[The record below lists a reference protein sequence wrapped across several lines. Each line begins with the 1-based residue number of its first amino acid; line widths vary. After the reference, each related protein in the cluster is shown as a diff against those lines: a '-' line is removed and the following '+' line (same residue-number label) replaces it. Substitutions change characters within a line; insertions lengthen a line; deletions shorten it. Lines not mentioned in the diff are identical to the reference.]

1 MMRRSLLL
9 AFVSTFAVASV
20 ALASTGQKSPSRLTL
35 AQAVLR
41 TSHAQSMRYAL
52 VIGVTRTHAAALQ
65 LRVQGART
73 TGSLFLHVKAV
84 SMLAGG
90 GAAMPGPEQS
100 ALIDGPFLYEGSPN
114 GVAVQGHIRWLR
126 VPIARI
132 GTSSK
137 AVSTMHSLSPAPLLR
152 IVDEWSRART
162 RSPNGVFR
170 GAIAYDDP
178 VVLAALSGMTGG
190 IQFRDVAFTARIGD
204 DGFVHSI
211 TVTGRTADGSR
222 TLNASVN
229 MFGFDRPVRVSIPSE
244 GTFMDQK
251 LLGLAE

>member
-1 MMRRSLLL
+1 MRRSLLL

-20 ALASTGQKSPSRLTL
+20 ALAATGKESPHSTLG
-35 AQAVLR
+35 QAVAR
-41 TSHAQSMRYAL
+41 TSHASTLRYAL
-52 VIGVTRTHAAALQ
+52 VIAVTRRHIAALQ
-65 LRVQGART
+65 LRVHGTRT

-84 SMLAGG
+84 SMLASG

-114 GVAVQGHIRWLR
+114 GIAVQGNVRWLR

-137 AVSTMHSLSPAPLLR
+137 AVATMHNLSPAPLLR

-162 RSPNGVFR
+162 RSPHGVFH
-170 GAIAYDDP
+170 GTVAYDNP

-190 IQFRDVAFTARIGD
+190 IQFRHVSFIVRIGD

-211 TVTGRTADGSR
+211 TLRGRTADGSR
-222 TLNASVN
+222 TLKASVK
-229 MFGFDRPVRVSIPSE
+229 MYGFGRPVRVSIPGE

-251 LLGLAE
+251 SLALAD